1 MNGRGAA
8 ELDLRD
14 DKPREECGVCGV
26 WGHAEAAN
34 LTYLG
39 LYALQHRGQEAAGIA
54 ASHEGRVRLHKAEGL
69 VADIFGKNVLESLP
83 GNAAVG
89 HVRYSTTGASHVR
102 NAAPFV
108 GHRDDGGWVA
118 VAHNGNLVNTAEI
131 RAGLSARGVTFDSS
145 TDSEA
150 IMHAIRLADGPA
162 FGDRVI
168 AGLTGMR
175 GAFSLVILGPE
186 ALVAARDPNGF
197 RPLCLGKIAEG
208 SYVVASESCAF
219 DLVGA
224 AYVRDVEPGEVLV
237 IDRSGL
243 RSLRPFTSPRAS
255 MCVFELIYFS
265 RPDSRVFGTP
275 VHSVR
280 KEMGRQLAWE
290 APAPG
295 DVVVP
300 VPDSSNVAALG
311 YAEVAKIPFEL
322 GLIRNHYVGRTFIEP
337 AQTIRD
343 FGTKIKLNPV
353 KAAVEDKRVVL
364 VDDSIVRGTT
374 LRKITKMLREA
385 GAKEIHVR
393 ISSPPH
399 RHACYY
405 GIDFPTRRE
414 LIAHE
419 QSREEIRRYL
429 GVESLEYISIEGLL
443 KAVRSTNAEFC
454 LACFDGRYPVPV
466 PAGQAKHALETP
478 AAARRGG

>member
-1 MNGRGAA
+1 MQRDRRP
-8 ELDLRD
+8 ELDMLD

-26 WGHAEAAN
+26 FGHAEAAN
-34 LTYLG
+34 FTYLG

-54 ASHEGRVRLHKAEGL
+54 ACQDGKVRLHKDEGL
-69 VADIFGKNVLESLP
+69 VADIFAKDVLELLP
-83 GNAAVG
+83 GMAAVG

-108 GHRDDGGWVA
+108 GHNPDGSWVA
-118 VAHNGNLVNTAEI
+118 VAHNGNLVNTSEV
-131 RAGLSARGVTFDSS
+131 REKLEARGVTFESS

-150 IMHAIRLADGPA
+150 IMHAIRLAEGPT

-168 AGLTGMR
+168 TGLTGMK
-175 GAFSLVILGPE
+175 GAFSLVIMGPN

-197 RPLCLGKIAEG
+197 RPLCLGKIGETT
-208 SYVVASESCAF
+208 YTVASESCAF
-219 DLVGA
+219 DLIGA
-224 AYVRDVEPGEVLV
+224 SYVRDIEPGEVLV
-237 IDRSGL
+237 IDASGL
-243 RSLRPFTSPRAS
+243 RSLRPFSAPRAS

-265 RPDSRVFGTP
+265 RPDSLVYGTP

-311 YAEVAKIPFEL
+311 YAEVSKIPYEL

-353 KAAVEDKRVVL
+353 KAAVEGKRVVL
-364 VDDSIVRGTT
+364 IDDSIVRGTT
-374 LRKITKMLREA
+374 LRKITKMLKEA

-466 PAGQAKHALETP
+466 PAGQAKHAMEAP
-478 AAARRGG
+478 AVARKEG